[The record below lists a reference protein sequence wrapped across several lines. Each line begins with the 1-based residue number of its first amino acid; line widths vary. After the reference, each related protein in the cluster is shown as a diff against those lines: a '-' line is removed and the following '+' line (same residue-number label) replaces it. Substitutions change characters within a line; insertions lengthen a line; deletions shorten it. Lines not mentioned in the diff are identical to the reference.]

1 MTTSPATILNLPAP
15 VWADEE
21 VGMLYDMA
29 TRFLEAE
36 IAPRYEEFEKAEI
49 FDRASWKKAGENGL
63 LCASMPEEYG
73 GSGGTFAHESAII
86 EAISHV
92 GVDGFGIALHN
103 SIVAPYILHY
113 GSEEQKKK
121 WLPKMATGEL
131 IGAIAMT
138 EPGAGSDL
146 QGVKTRAEK
155 DGNHY
160 RLNGS
165 KTFITNGQLAN
176 LIIVVAKTDP
186 SAGAKGT
193 SLIVVETDEVEGF
206 ERGRNLDKIGLK
218 SNDTSE
224 LFFNDVR
231 VPTANLL
238 GTDEGQGFIQLMQQL
253 PQERLQIGTT
263 AIAACEKALAL
274 TIDYVKDR
282 KAFGKSILEFQNTQ
296 FKLAELKTEAT
307 IGRVFYNDCVARHIN
322 GGLDPVTASM
332 AKYWLSDL
340 QGKIMDECLQLHGG
354 YGYMNE
360 YPIARMWRDARVQRI
375 YGGTN
380 EIMKLLIA
388 RSL

>member
-1 MTTSPATILNLPAP
+1 MSTNPASVLDLPKP
-15 VWADEE
+15 QWASDD
-21 VGMLYDMA
+21 VAMLYDMA
-29 TRFLEAE
+29 TRFLTDE
-36 IAPRYEEFEKAEI
+36 IAPRYDEFEKNEI
-49 FDRASWKKAGENGL
+49 VDRAAWEKAGAAGL

-155 DGNHY
+155 DGNQY
-160 RLNGS
+160 KINGS

-176 LIIVVAKTDP
+176 LIIVVTKTDP
-186 SAGAKGT
+186 SKGAKGT

-231 VPTANLL
+231 VPTSNLL
-238 GTDEGQGFIQLMQQL
+238 GHEEGNGFVQLMQQL

-263 AIAACEKALAL
+263 AIACIERALAL
-274 TIDYVKDR
+274 TIDYVKER
-282 KAFGKSILEFQNTQ
+282 KAFGKAVLEFQNTQ
-296 FKLAELKTEAT
+296 FKLAEMKTEAT
-307 IGRVFYNDCVARHIN
+307 IGRVFYNDCVQRHIG

-340 QGKIMDECLQLHGG
+340 QGKIIDQCLQFFGG
-354 YGYMNE
+354 YGFMNE
-360 YPIARMWRDARVQRI
+360 YPIARMYRDARVQRI

>member
-1 MTTSPATILNLPAP
+1 MNTNPATVLNLPKPA
-15 VWADEE
+15 WADEE

-29 TRFLEAE
+29 TRFFEAE
-36 IAPRYEEFEKAEI
+36 IVPHYEEFEKNEI
-49 FDRASWKKAGENGL
+49 FDRESWLKAGANGL

-73 GSGGTFAHESAII
+73 GAGGTFAHESAIL

-92 GVDGFGIALHN
+92 GVDGFGIGLH
-103 SIVAPYILHY
+103 SAIVAPYILHY
-113 GSEEQKKK
+113 GTEEQKKK
-121 WLPKMATGEL
+121 WLPKMASGEL

-146 QGVKTRAEK
+146 QGVKTRAVREG
-155 DGNHY
+155 DFY
-160 RLNGS
+160 RINGS

-176 LIIVVAKTDP
+176 LIVVVAKTDP
-186 SAGAKGT
+186 EKGAKGT

-224 LFFNDVR
+224 LFFNDVH
-231 VPTANLL
+231 VPASNLI
-238 GTDEGQGFIQLMQQL
+238 GTEEGQGFVQLMQQL
-253 PQERLQIGTT
+253 PQERLQIGAT
-263 AIAACEKALAL
+263 AIAMCERALAL
-274 TIDYVKDR
+274 TIDYVKQR
-282 KAFGKSILEFQNTQ
+282 KAFGKQIIDFQNTQ
-296 FKLAELKTEAT
+296 FKLAELKTEIT
-307 IGRVFYNDCVARHIN
+307 VGRVFYNDCVARHVR
-322 GGLDPVTASM
+322 GELDTATASM

-340 QGKIMDECLQLHGG
+340 QGKVVDQCLQLFGG

-360 YPIARMWRDARVQRI
+360 YPIARMFRDARVQRI

-388 RSL
+388 RTL

>member
-1 MTTSPATILNLPAP
+1 MNTNPATVLNLPKPA
-15 VWADEE
+15 WADEE

-29 TRFLEAE
+29 TRFFEAE
-36 IAPRYEEFEKAEI
+36 IVPHYEEFEKNEI
-49 FDRASWKKAGENGL
+49 FDRESWLKAGANGL

-73 GSGGTFAHESAII
+73 GAGGTFAHESAIL

-92 GVDGFGIALHN
+92 GVDGFGIGLH
-103 SIVAPYILHY
+103 SAIVAPYILHY
-113 GSEEQKKK
+113 GTEEQKKK
-121 WLPKMATGEL
+121 WLPKMASGEL

-146 QGVKTRAEK
+146 QGVKTRAVREG
-155 DGNHY
+155 DFY
-160 RLNGS
+160 RINGS

-176 LIIVVAKTDP
+176 LIVVVAKTDP
-186 SAGAKGT
+186 EKGAKGT

-231 VPTANLL
+231 VQASNLI
-238 GTDEGQGFIQLMQQL
+238 GTEEGQGFVQLMQQL
-253 PQERLQIGTT
+253 PQERLQIGAT
-263 AIAACEKALAL
+263 AIAMCERALAL
-274 TIDYVKDR
+274 TIDYVKQR
-282 KAFGKSILEFQNTQ
+282 KAFGKQIIDFQNTQ
-296 FKLAELKTEAT
+296 FKLAELKTEIT
-307 IGRVFYNDCVARHIN
+307 VGRVFYNDCVARHVR
-322 GGLDPVTASM
+322 GELDTATASM

-340 QGKIMDECLQLHGG
+340 QGKVVDQCLQLFGG

-360 YPIARMWRDARVQRI
+360 YPIARMFRDARVQRI

-388 RSL
+388 RTL

>member
-1 MTTSPATILNLPAP
+1 MASSPETVLGLPKPAW
-15 VWADEE
+15 VTEDVAM
-21 VGMLYDMA
+21 VYDLA
-29 TRFLEAE
+29 TRFLTDE
-36 IAPRYEEFEKAEI
+36 IAPRYDEFEKAES
-49 FDRASWKKAGENGL
+49 FDRESWEKAGANGL

-92 GVDGFGIALHN
+92 GVDGFGIGLHN
-103 SIVAPYILHY
+103 AIVAPYILHY
-113 GSEEQKKK
+113 GSEEQKKR
-121 WLPKMATGEL
+121 WLPRMATGEL

-146 QGVKTRAEK
+146 QGVKTRAVL

-186 SAGAKGT
+186 AKGAKGT
-193 SLIVVETDEVEGF
+193 SLIVVETDDAPGF

-224 LFFNDVR
+224 LFFNEVK
-231 VPTANLL
+231 VPTSNLL
-238 GTDEGQGFIQLMQQL
+238 GTGEGQGFAQLMQEL
-253 PQERLQIGTT
+253 PQERLQIGTA
-263 AIAACEKALAL
+263 AIAMAERALAL
-274 TIDYVKDR
+274 TIDYVRER
-282 KAFGKSILEFQNTQ
+282 KAFGKAVIDFQNTQ
-296 FKLAELKTEAT
+296 FKLAELKTEVT
-307 IGRVFYNDCVARHIN
+307 VGRVFYNDCVARHVA
-322 GGLDPVTASM
+322 GGLDPSTASM
-332 AKYWLSDL
+332 AKLWLSEL
-340 QGKIMDECLQLHGG
+340 QGRVVDQCLQLFGG

-360 YPIARMWRDARVQRI
+360 YPIARMYRDARVQRI

>member
-1 MTTSPATILNLPAP
+1 MSSNPATILNLPRPA
-15 VWADEE
+15 WADEE

-49 FDRASWKKAGENGL
+49 FDRESWKKAGENGL

-73 GSGGTFAHESAII
+73 GSGGTFAHESVII

-155 DGNHY
+155 DGNQY
-160 RLNGS
+160 RINGS
-165 KTFITNGQLAN
+165 KTFITNGQNAN
-176 LIIVVAKTDP
+176 LISVVTKTDP
-186 SAGAKGT
+186 AAGAKGT

-206 ERGRNLDKIGLK
+206 ERGRNLDKVGLK

-231 VPTANLL
+231 VPTSNLL
-238 GTDEGQGFIQLMQQL
+238 GTEEGQGFIQLMQQL

-263 AIAACEKALAL
+263 AIAMIERALAL
-274 TIDYVKDR
+274 TIDYVKER
-282 KAFGKSILEFQNTQ
+282 KAFGKSIIEFQNTQ
-296 FKLAELKTEAT
+296 FRLAELKTEAT
-307 IGRVFYNDCVARHIN
+307 VGRVFYNDCVTRHID

>member
-1 MTTSPATILNLPAP
+1 MGLRP
-15 VWADEE
+15 DE
-21 VGMLYDMA
+21 VLGVPKPDWKTDDVVMLEEMA
-29 TRFLEAE
+29 TKFLEAE
-36 IAPRYEEFEKAEI
+36 VLPHYDRFEKQEI
-49 FDRASWKKAGENGL
+49 FDRSVWELAGENGL

-73 GSGGTFAHESAII
+73 GAGGTYAHESAIL

-113 GSEEQKKK
+113 GSEEQKQK
-121 WLPKMATGEL
+121 WLPRMATGEL

-146 QGVKTRAEK
+146 QGVKTSAKK

-160 RLNGS
+160 VINGS

-176 LIIVVAKTDP
+176 LVIVVAKTDP
-186 SAGAKGT
+186 AQGAKGT
-193 SLIVVETDEVEGF
+193 SLFVVETDGQEGF

-231 VPTANLL
+231 VPTSNLL
-238 GTDEGQGFIQLMQQL
+238 GTEEGQGFVQLMQQL
-253 PQERLQIGTT
+253 PQERLQIGGT
-263 AIAACEKALAL
+263 AIAMAERAIAI
-274 TIDYVKDR
+274 TSDYVKDR
-282 KAFGKSILEFQNTQ
+282 KAFGKAVIDFQNTQ

-307 IGRVFYNDCVARHIN
+307 IGRVFYNHCVERHVN

-332 AKYWLSDL
+332 AKYWLTDL
-340 QGKIMDECLQLHGG
+340 QNKVVDECLQLHGG

-360 YPIARMWRDARVQRI
+360 YPIARMFRDARVQRI

-380 EIMKLLIA
+380 EIMKLLLA

>member
-1 MTTSPATILNLPAP
+1 MADPQSVLGLSRPD
-15 VWADEE
+15 WAGED
-21 VGMLYDMA
+21 VAMLYDMA
-29 TRFLEAE
+29 NRFLTEE
-36 IAPRYEEFEKAEI
+36 IAPHYEAFEKAEI
-49 FDRASWKKAGENGL
+49 FDRASWEKAGAAGL
-63 LCASMPEEYG
+63 LCASMPEEHG
-73 GSGGTFAHESAII
+73 GAGGTYAHESAII

-103 SIVAPYILHY
+103 AIVAPYILHY
-113 GSEEQKKK
+113 GSEEQKQR
-121 WLPKMATGEL
+121 WLPKLASGEL

-176 LIIVVAKTDP
+176 LVIVVAKTDP
-186 SAGAKGT
+186 SQGAKGT
-193 SLIVVETDEVEGF
+193 SLIVVETDEAEGF

-238 GTDEGQGFIQLMQQL
+238 GHEEGQGFVQLMQQL
-253 PQERLQIGTT
+253 PQERLLIGAQ
-263 AIAACEKALAL
+263 AIAMIERALAV
-274 TIDYVKDR
+274 TIDYVKER
-282 KAFGKSILEFQNTQ
+282 KAFGQKVIDFQNTQ

-307 IGRVFYNDCVARHIN
+307 VGRVFYNDCVARHLAGN
-322 GGLDPVTASM
+322 LDTATASM
-332 AKYWLSDL
+332 VKYWLTDL
-340 QGKIMDECLQLHGG
+340 QCKVVDECLQLHGG

-360 YPIARMWRDARVQRI
+360 YPIARMYRDARVQRI

-380 EIMKLLIA
+380 EIMKLVIA
-388 RSL
+388 RTL